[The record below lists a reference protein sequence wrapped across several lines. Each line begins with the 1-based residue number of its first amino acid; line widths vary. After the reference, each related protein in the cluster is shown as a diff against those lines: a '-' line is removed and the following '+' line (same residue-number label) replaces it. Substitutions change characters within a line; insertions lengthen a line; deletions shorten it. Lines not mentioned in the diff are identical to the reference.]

1 MIYIALLRGINVGG
15 HMVKMERLRELF
27 VELGFIH
34 VRTYIQ
40 SGNVF
45 FETTQTDR
53 KLLTQTIERHLHQA
67 LGYEVPVF
75 LRTIPELEQIVAIN
89 PFQHLTVTPEMR
101 VCVVFTS
108 EIIPKTLTLPLRS
121 PKKDVEI
128 VQTTDYEAFMIWYLT
143 NGRPPTM
150 QGSNVLGKR
159 TTTRFFH
166 TTVKILQAAKK
177 GEKSEAPE

>member
-15 HMVKMERLRELF
+15 HLVKMERLRDLF
-27 VELGFIH
+27 MELGFTH

-53 KLLTQTIERHLHQA
+53 KGVSQTIEQHLHQA

-89 PFQHLTVTPEMR
+89 PFHRIEVTPDMR

-108 EIIPKTLTLPLRS
+108 EMIPKTLALPLRS
-121 PKKDVEI
+121 PKGDVEI
-128 VQTTDYEAFMIWYLT
+128 VHTTDYEAFMIWYLT
-143 NGRPPTM
+143 NGRPPTV
-150 QGSNVLGKR
+150 QGFNILGKR

>member
-15 HMVKMERLRELF
+15 HLIKMERLRKLF
-27 VELGFIH
+27 MELGFTH

-45 FETTQTDR
+45 FESPQTDR
-53 KLLTQTIERHLHQA
+53 KSVAQAIEQHLYQA
-67 LGYEVPVF
+67 FGYEVPVF
-75 LRTIPELEQIVAIN
+75 LRTIPELEHLVAIN
-89 PFQHLTVTPEMR
+89 PFQHITVTPEMR

-108 EIIPKTLTLPLRS
+108 EMIPKTLTLPHRS

-143 NGRPPTM
+143 NGRPPAA
-150 QGSNVLGKR
+150 QGSSVLGKR

-166 TTVKILQAAKK
+166 TTIKILQAAKK
-177 GEKSEAPE
+177 GEKHKAPQ